1 MMQDENTK
9 NMELTREEKILNT
22 IVNTSILL
30 ASTLMDGLSELMV
43 NVTGEMASGMTEA
56 FSGEEAGKEVR
67 ENVKQ
72 NLPEVSDKIRVMI
85 SNMREDIYLQMEQ
98 RNKEIAPL
106 MTDPVFDV
114 GPKKVDAYDFGI
126 PKLSARLDDD
136 TLAQYTYLLISE
148 DATFAE
154 LFGQL
159 MEWLNSLPQPPKNI
173 ESKSQVALEGNL

>member
-72 NLPEVSDKIRVMI
+72 KLPEVSDKIRVMI

-136 TLAQYTYLLISE
+136 TLAQYTYLLI
-148 DATFAE
+148 
-154 LFGQL
+154 Q
-159 MEWLNSLPQPPKNI
+159 
-173 ESKSQVALEGNL
+173 